1 MAWWRNSWSIEVF
14 LANTSTRQYAA
25 GFRFEFSLFAIR
37 ICFEF
42 RASARPGATYLVQIA
57 GLGTWSFYNVNK
69 NLIPNGLGQG
79 FRIFGDKLYI
89 ALFTYE
95 FEKCCCLIVPADML
109 SYLIKRLFSTIPVL
123 IGISLLLFFMLR
135 LLPGDPAQVLAG
147 QMATPAEIENIRQ
160 QLGLDR
166 PIYEQYANY
175 LSRLVRF
182 DLGRSARTQN
192 PVTQEIWARLPN
204 TLLLAV
210 VAILLACLFGI
221 PAGIISAVKP
231 YSWIDY
237 LVTTSALFGMSMPVF
252 WLGLMLVV
260 LFSVILKWL
269 PAGGTGSW
277 QHVILPSI
285 TLAAFVVAFIARMT
299 RSTMLETLSQD
310 FTTTARSKGLQERVV
325 VIKHAFKNAMI
336 PIITVVG
343 LQFGLLLGGAVLTET
358 VFAWPGLGRL
368 IVDSILARDYPVIQ
382 GTILIF
388 GLLYIMVNLAVD
400 LIYALVDPRIRY
412 D

>member
-1 MAWWRNSWSIEVF
+1 MLN
-14 LANTSTRQYAA
+14 
-25 GFRFEFSLFAIR
+25 
-37 ICFEF
+37 
-42 RASARPGATYLVQIA
+42 
-57 GLGTWSFYNVNK
+57 
-69 NLIPNGLGQG
+69 
-79 FRIFGDKLYI
+79 YI
-89 ALFTYE
+89 
-95 FEKCCCLIVPADML
+95 
-109 SYLIKRLFSTIPVL
+109 IKRLFSTIPVL

-135 LLPGDPAQVLAG
+135 MLPGDPAQVLAG
-147 QMATPAEIENIRQ
+147 QMATPQEIENIRQ

-166 PIYEQYANY
+166 PIYVQYAAY
-175 LSRLVRF
+175 LSRLARF

-210 VAILLACLFGI
+210 VAITLACLFGI
-221 PAGIISAVKP
+221 PAGIISAVRP

-260 LFSVILKWL
+260 VFSIILKWL
-269 PAGGTGSW
+269 PAGGTGNW

-382 GTILIF
+382 GAILIF
-388 GLLYIMVNLAVD
+388 GLLYIMVNLIVD

>member
-1 MAWWRNSWSIEVF
+1 
-14 LANTSTRQYAA
+14 
-25 GFRFEFSLFAIR
+25 
-37 ICFEF
+37 
-42 RASARPGATYLVQIA
+42 
-57 GLGTWSFYNVNK
+57 
-69 NLIPNGLGQG
+69 
-79 FRIFGDKLYI
+79 
-89 ALFTYE
+89 
-95 FEKCCCLIVPADML
+95 ML
-109 SYLIKRLFSTIPVL
+109 SYLIKRLLSTIPVL

-135 LLPGDPAQVLAG
+135 MLPGDPAQVLAG
-147 QMATPAEIENIRQ
+147 QMATPEEIENIRH

-166 PIYEQYANY
+166 PIYEQYVTY
-175 LSRLVRF
+175 LSRLARF

-210 VAILLACLFGI
+210 VAITLACLFGI
-221 PAGIISAVKP
+221 PAGIISAVRP

-260 LFSVILKWL
+260 VFSVILKWL

-277 QHVILPSI
+277 QNVILPSV

-358 VFAWPGLGRL
+358 VFAWPGIGRL

-388 GLLYIMVNLAVD
+388 GLLYIMVNLVVD

>member
-1 MAWWRNSWSIEVF
+1 
-14 LANTSTRQYAA
+14 
-25 GFRFEFSLFAIR
+25 
-37 ICFEF
+37 
-42 RASARPGATYLVQIA
+42 
-57 GLGTWSFYNVNK
+57 
-69 NLIPNGLGQG
+69 
-79 FRIFGDKLYI
+79 
-89 ALFTYE
+89 
-95 FEKCCCLIVPADML
+95 ML
-109 SYLIKRLFSTIPVL
+109 SYLIKRIFSTIPVL

-135 LLPGDPAQVLAG
+135 MLPGDPAQVLAG
-147 QMATPAEIENIRQ
+147 QMATPEEIENIRQ

-166 PIYEQYANY
+166 PIYEQYAAY
-175 LSRLVRF
+175 LSRLARF

-210 VAILLACLFGI
+210 VAITLACLFGI
-221 PAGIISAVKP
+221 PAGIISAVRP

-260 LFSVILKWL
+260 VFSIILKWL

-277 QHVILPSI
+277 QHVVLPSV

-382 GTILIF
+382 GAILIF
-388 GLLYIMVNLAVD
+388 GLLYIMVNLVVD

>member
-1 MAWWRNSWSIEVF
+1 
-14 LANTSTRQYAA
+14 
-25 GFRFEFSLFAIR
+25 
-37 ICFEF
+37 
-42 RASARPGATYLVQIA
+42 
-57 GLGTWSFYNVNK
+57 
-69 NLIPNGLGQG
+69 
-79 FRIFGDKLYI
+79 
-89 ALFTYE
+89 
-95 FEKCCCLIVPADML
+95 ML
-109 SYLIKRLFSTIPVL
+109 SYLIKRLLATIPVL

-135 LLPGDPAQVLAG
+135 MLPGDPAQVLAG
-147 QMATPAEIENIRQ
+147 QMATPEEIENIRH

-166 PIYEQYANY
+166 PIYEQYAAY
-175 LSRLVRF
+175 LSRLARF

-210 VAILLACLFGI
+210 VAITLACLFGI
-221 PAGIISAVKP
+221 PAGIISAVRP

-237 LVTTSALFGMSMPVF
+237 LVTVSALFGMSMPVF

-260 LFSVILKWL
+260 VFAVILKWL
-269 PAGGTGSW
+269 PAGGTGGW
-277 QHVILPSI
+277 QNVVLPSI

-299 RSTMLETLSQD
+299 RSTMIETLSQD
-310 FTTTARSKGLQERVV
+310 FTTTARSKGLPERVV
-325 VIKHAFKNAMI
+325 VIKHALKNAMI

-358 VFAWPGLGRL
+358 VFAWPGVGRL

-382 GTILIF
+382 GAILIF
-388 GLLYIMVNLAVD
+388 GLLYIMVNLVVD

>member
-1 MAWWRNSWSIEVF
+1 M
-14 LANTSTRQYAA
+14 
-25 GFRFEFSLFAIR
+25 
-37 ICFEF
+37 
-42 RASARPGATYLVQIA
+42 
-57 GLGTWSFYNVNK
+57 
-69 NLIPNGLGQG
+69 
-79 FRIFGDKLYI
+79 
-89 ALFTYE
+89 
-95 FEKCCCLIVPADML
+95 
-109 SYLIKRLFSTIPVL
+109 
-123 IGISLLLFFMLR
+123 
-135 LLPGDPAQVLAG
+135 LPGDPAQVLAG
-147 QMATPAEIENIRQ
+147 QMATPQEIENIRH

-166 PIYEQYANY
+166 PIYEQYVFY
-175 LSRLVRF
+175 LGRLVHF

-192 PVTQEIWARLPN
+192 PVIEEIWARLPN
-204 TLLLAV
+204 TMLLAMI
-210 VAILLACLFGI
+210 AITLACLLGI

-231 YSWIDY
+231 YGWIDY
-237 LVTTSALFGMSMPVF
+237 LVSIAALFGLSMPVF

-260 LFSVILKWL
+260 VFSVILKWL

-325 VIKHAFKNAMI
+325 ILKHALKNALI

-368 IVDSILARDYPVIQ
+368 IVDSILARDYPMIQ
-382 GTILIF
+382 GAILIF
-388 GLLYIMVNLAVD
+388 GLLYILVNLIVD
-400 LIYALVDPRIRY
+400 LLYAVVDPRIRY